1 MAQAPLPIY
10 NKPKYI
16 LKINIEEESIIFN
29 LSKDGEFDTLSYMNK
44 MTLNEIKQISNSF
57 QGIYSLKNFSDF
69 IEKLNKEKKLNYKKN
84 KYGLSITF
92 NHEYC
97 LSIIPIEIQLLTE
110 TNYLFELK
118 IKNIQEQLKDY
129 QNKQDI
135 KNNNIKKFLKKDINM
150 QNEEINK
157 LKEQNKQLIE
167 EIKKIKQM
175 IGDDKRLKKNN
186 EEGINEE
193 LNIKNMEIEEIKKKK
208 EEKEFKINNQKQITK
223 ELEEIKNKQE
233 ELKNRINNQEEKGNK
248 LEAEMKKNREEE
260 INRKKEEEINRKKI
274 EEIYKRVEEGEA
286 RIKKREEII
295 KKKLDDMNLIKEH
308 LVLIKN
314 KNKNEEKIKEENKRN
329 KEFENKREK
338 EDENKKIKEKEFYN
352 YKGLNKEDVESLL
365 TKLNLEFNIL
375 NVIDENQLRSK
386 IIEFKCNKDKL
397 DEWIINDF

>member
-1 MAQAPLPIY
+1 MEGAPLPNTNI
-10 NKPKYI
+10 YI
-16 LKINIEEESIIFN
+16 LKINIEGELIVFN
-29 LSKDGEFDTLSYMNK
+29 VSKDEENESLSYINK

-57 QGIYSLKNFSDF
+57 HGINSLKNFADF

-97 LSIIPIEIQLLTE
+97 LSEIPIEIKLLTE
-110 TNYLFELK
+110 INYLFELK
-118 IKNIQEQLKDY
+118 IKNIEKQFKDY
-129 QNKQDI
+129 QDNQLSR
-135 KNNNIKKFLKKDINM
+135 NQGIKKLLKKDVDK

-175 IGDDKRLKKNN
+175 IGDDKRHNKNN
-186 EEGINEE
+186 EEG
-193 LNIKNMEIEEIKKKK
+193 LNSIKDEKNMEIEEIKKKK
-208 EEKEFKINNQKQITK
+208 EEKEFRINNQKEIRK

-233 ELKNRINNQEEKGNK
+233 ELRNRINNQEEKGNK

-260 INRKKEEEINRKKI
+260 INRKKEEEINKKKI

-286 RIKKREEII
+286 TIKKSEEEIR
-295 KKKLDDMNLIKEH
+295 KKLDDMNIIKEH
-308 LVLIKN
+308 LGLIK
-314 KNKNEEKIKEENKRN
+314 KKDQNEENIKEEENKRK
-329 KEFENKREK
+329 KEIKNKREK

-352 YKGLNKEDVESLL
+352 YKDLNKDDVECLL
-365 TKLNLEFNIL
+365 TKMSLEFNIL
-375 NVIDENQLRSK
+375 NVIDEDQLRAK

-397 DEWIINDF
+397 EDWIINDI